1 MTLAPTLPELLAR
14 ARGDLRLGLPV
25 VVTEATG
32 GVLMAA
38 TETLGAGRLAAM
50 RALGPVWIGL
60 TARRAQTLKARAYD
74 APASENSATQSGR
87 VAIQKWPLARITP
100 GRSPFSTFRIFSGSN
115 GRRAR

>member
-1 MTLAPTLPELLAR
+1 MTLAPTLPELQAR

-74 APASENSATQSGR
+74 GD
-87 VAIQKWPLARITP
+87 LARVSLP
-100 GRSPFSTFRIFSGSN
+100 SDGGLDS
-115 GRRAR
+115 